1 MYIWSKNFSLTKFR
15 CKTIAVFFLLM
26 LMALFCCTHAYA
38 AVYIP
43 KVLSDIYVYDSADI
57 LSDET
62 ERIVNEKLDKLEE
75 DTTIEIAVITIPS
88 LGGMPIEDYANEE
101 FNTLGIGKADQN
113 NGVLLLISTEEPR
126 VRIEVGRGLEGTLTD
141 SRSGRILDNYF
152 VEYRAKGDYDTGV
165 RETVDAIS
173 KIVSGEK
180 VTGVSSAEDNW
191 GNIKSWSIGQWVMA
205 ILYLLVYTLPYSV
218 LLLLGFLSFLEVI
231 CEWIVQTCQ
240 DVYEWIVYHAIR
252 RDKLPEYKAER
263 QQRIEKREEQRLKK
277 KIEREKHKYYSS
289 SGSSSSSSGGSSWS
303 SWGSSSASFG
313 GGSSGGGGASR

>member
-1 MYIWSKNFSLTKFR
+1 MCIWNKNFSVTKFR
-15 CKTIAVFFLLM
+15 CKTITSLFLLA
-26 LMALFCCTHAYA
+26 LTLLFCHTNAYA

-43 KVLSDIYVYDSADI
+43 KVLPDTYVYDLADI

-62 ERIVNEKLDKLEE
+62 EEIVNEKLDKLEE

-88 LGGMPIEDYANEE
+88 LGGVPIEDYANEE
-101 FNTLGIGKADQN
+101 FNTLGIGKADRN
-113 NGVLLLISTEEPR
+113 NGVLLLISTEESR

-173 KIVSGEK
+173 KIVLGEK
-180 VTGVSSAEDNW
+180 VTDVSSVEDNW
-191 GNIKSWSIGQWVMA
+191 SDIKSWSIGQWVMA
-205 ILYLLVYTLPYSV
+205 ILYLLIYTLPYSV

-231 CEWIVQTCQ
+231 YELIVQTCQ
-240 DVYEWIVYHAIR
+240 DVCEWIVYHTIR

-263 QQRIEKREEQRLKK
+263 QQILEKREEQRLKEK
-277 KIEREKHKYYSS
+277 VEREKHKYYSS
-289 SGSSSSSSGGSSWS
+289 SGSSSSSNGSSWS
-303 SWGSSSASFG
+303 SWGSSSDSFG